1 MARVLRQTGQL
12 NTRKQDLACLQNSLH
27 PTPSSSS
34 AFYLTVRTV
43 LTLPFQ
49 KGQRA
54 HQALGAEDLN
64 LNKEEDDLKAF
75 YVLTRRVGTFICL
88 GCCNETPLSGWLL
101 LRNGSSAQRGWEG

>member
-12 NTRKQDLACLQNSLH
+12 YTKKQDLACLQNSLH
-27 PTPSSSS
+27 PAPLSSSI
-34 AFYLTVRTV
+34 FYLTVRTV

-54 HQALGAEDLN
+54 NRALGAEDLN

-75 YVLTRRVGTFICL
+75 YVLTRRVSTFICL
-88 GCCNETPLSGWLL
+88 GCCNETPHPG
-101 LRNGSSAQRGWEG
+101 